1 MAVYTIELRKL
12 IRNKNFELFD
22 FDYEFYTD
30 DIEIKKDFENK
41 FIDTY
46 SFYEIGFETVA
57 RFKHELKS
65 ILKRKMPYY
74 SQLYKTELASKD
86 INFLLNKD
94 LKETIER
101 DSNDR
106 SLSTSNIAGNNI
118 ANSNIKNTSK
128 ESNIGHGLSSV
139 DIENA
144 LTSESIDNSYNQD
157 TLTTNSNTTNE
168 NQGNSKEKTTLIS
181 QGNIGTTSSGKLL
194 EDWRNVIQNL
204 DEMII
209 EDCRGLF
216 MLVY

>member
-12 IRNKNFELFD
+12 TRNKNFELFD

-65 ILKRKMPYY
+65 LLKRKMPYY

-118 ANSNIKNTSK
+118 ANSNSKNTSK
-128 ESNIGHGLSSV
+128 ESNIGHGLSNV

-157 TLTTNSNTTNE
+157 TLTTNSNTRNE
-168 NQGNSKEKTTLIS
+168 NEGNSKEKTTLIS